1 MSSNGG
7 FEIFT
12 VKYRLPVFGTEGREF
27 HPEMHE
33 FMVSTRGGRKD
44 AEAACKE
51 YHPGCKIE
59 LVMTRM
65 ETLCNLE
72 GVLMNTKQKRSVK
85 TKKK

>member
-1 MSSNGG
+1 MANNGG

-27 HPEMHE
+27 HPELHE
-33 FMVSTRGGRKD
+33 FLVNTKGGRKD
-44 AEAACKE
+44 AEEACRK
-51 YHPGCKIE
+51 YHPGCKVE

-72 GVLMNTKQKRSVK
+72 GTLMTAKQKQTAK